1 MGLGASA
8 FIWAQAYGGKKA
20 VPFGSLQR
28 GERFQFSSVDGVF
41 IKGRNGWYVDAVSGR
56 KYRTNK
62 KVAVLRTDE
71 VVK

>member
-8 FIWAQAYGGKKA
+8 FIWAKAYGGRRA
-20 VPFGSLQR
+20 IPFGALQE
-28 GERFQFSSVDGVF
+28 GERFQFPSVAGVF
-41 IKGRNGWYVDAVSGR
+41 IKGRNGWYVDAVSEK

-62 KVAVLRTDE
+62 KVAVLRIDE